1 MSERLRSFVAPAY
14 LFLCLLL
21 GGSAQ
26 GVWGNAVLRI
36 LAILI
41 IAWAFISRRD
51 EGTPRALRHLLVLAA
66 LALLVGI
73 LQLIPLP
80 ASLWTT
86 LPGREPIADGLSL
99 LGLQPG
105 AMPVSLAPYETLA
118 VLLALLPPLGML
130 AAMIAFR
137 GQSRALLALA
147 LIAGTMGGVLL
158 GVLQVS
164 SPDAEASPWYLYRHS
179 NFGVATGFFAN
190 SNHMASLLLVA
201 IPFIAALGAQAREG
215 AKDVKHRS
223 AILAL
228 AGGGLVVVILGLA
241 LNGSLAG
248 YGLGVPVVLASLL
261 MLLAPSRRVARGGMI
276 AIALAGLV
284 ALGLIWNN
292 PVSDRIGAGNASV
305 TTRQTIL
312 ANSAHLIGQYF
323 PVGSGI
329 GTFESVYAMGE
340 DPAKVDRYRI
350 NHAHNDY
357 AELAVETGL
366 AGIILM
372 LLFLAWWVHAVWRML
387 RSPTSDQ
394 YALAGAIASA
404 AILLHSA
411 VDFPLRTAAIGALL
425 AMCLVL
431 IVQSRRTA
439 KSEGDLRPVRHLSV
453 G

>member
-1 MSERLRSFVAPAY
+1 
-14 LFLCLLL
+14 
-21 GGSAQ
+21 
-26 GVWGNAVLRI
+26 
-36 LAILI
+36 
-41 IAWAFISRRD
+41 
-51 EGTPRALRHLLVLAA
+51 
-66 LALLVGI
+66 
-73 LQLIPLP
+73 
-80 ASLWTT
+80 
-86 LPGREPIADGLSL
+86 
-99 LGLQPG
+99 
-105 AMPVSLAPYETLA
+105 
-118 VLLALLPPLGML
+118 
-130 AAMIAFR
+130 
-137 GQSRALLALA
+137 
-147 LIAGTMGGVLL
+147 
-158 GVLQVS
+158 
-164 SPDAEASPWYLYRHS
+164 
-179 NFGVATGFFAN
+179 
-190 SNHMASLLLVA
+190 MASLLLVA

-292 PVSDRIGAGNASV
+292 PVSDRIGPSAEASV

-312 ANSAHLIGQYF
+312 ANSARLIGQYF
-323 PVGSGI
+323 PVGSGL
-329 GTFESVYAMGE
+329 GTFESVYAMEE

-350 NHAHNDY
+350 NHAHSDY
-357 AELAVETGL
+357 VELAVETGL

-372 LLFLAWWVHAVWRML
+372 LLFLAWWVHSVWRML
-387 RSPTSDQ
+387 RSPAVDQ

-411 VDFPLRTAAIGALL
+411 VDFPLRTAAIGALF
-425 AMCLVL
+425 AMCMVL